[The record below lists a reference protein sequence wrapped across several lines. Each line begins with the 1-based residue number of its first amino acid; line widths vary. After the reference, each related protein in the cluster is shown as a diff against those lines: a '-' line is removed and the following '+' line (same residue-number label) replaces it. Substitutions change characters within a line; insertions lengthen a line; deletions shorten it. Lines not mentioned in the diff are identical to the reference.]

1 MGRLHL
7 HLHGRLKDAAIK
19 SLADVYEARLQST
32 GLTIHVHTDDL
43 EKYLS
48 KLESLK
54 GQLFLLDEQGST
66 FTSTEFAKKIQ
77 SLTLLS
83 VDTHFAVGP
92 AEGWQNRGQHHP
104 RISLSKMTFP
114 HELAAVLFLEQL
126 YRAIQINKGTSY
138 HKA

>member
-48 KLESLK
+48 KLES
-54 GQLFLLDEQGST
+54 
-66 FTSTEFAKKIQ
+66 
-77 SLTLLS
+77 
-83 VDTHFAVGP
+83 
-92 AEGWQNRGQHHP
+92 
-104 RISLSKMTFP
+104 
-114 HELAAVLFLEQL
+114 
-126 YRAIQINKGTSY
+126 
-138 HKA
+138 

>member
-19 SLADVYEARLQST
+19 SLADAYEARLQST

-48 KLESLK
+48 KLDSLK
-54 GQLFLLDEQGST
+54 GQLFLLDEQ
-66 FTSTEFAKKIQ
+66 

-83 VDTHFAVGP
+83 ADTHFAVGP

-104 RISLSKMTFP
+104 RISLSEMTFP

>member
-66 FTSTEFAKKIQ
+66 FTSIEFAKKIQ

-92 AEGWQNRGQHHP
+92 AEGWQNRGRHHP

>member
-66 FTSTEFAKKIQ
+66 FTSIEFAKKIQ

-92 AEGWQNRGQHHP
+92 SEGWQNRGQHHP
-104 RISLSKMTFP
+104 RISLSEMTFP